1 MKTTF
6 ALAGLALALCSLC
19 PAQDSSAER
28 IVVPA
33 RNSSRPRKVTAHMI
47 NGSVTVKA
55 YAGKEVIVEA
65 APGISRSSNR
75 PAMVDGMHRLDL
87 PPRGL
92 TVEEEE
98 NQIKVSP
105 GPMVHG
111 PLTITVPVDTSLDL
125 HTMHGEINVEGV
137 HGELVVDCMNGKAT
151 LTNVSGNVLAHSLNG
166 AIKVTMDRVDANK
179 PLSFITLNG
188 SIDVTL
194 PADYKG
200 NVKVSSQHGA
210 IYTDFDIKIGPGTI
224 TQPNTSSEPGKFR
237 LTIGDRA
244 YVGTINGG
252 GAEATFRSLNGPIY
266 IRKKK

>member
-28 IVVPA
+28 LVVPA

-55 YAGKEVIVEA
+55 YAGKEVIVEVGSS
-65 APGISRSSNR
+65 PSRSSR
-75 PAMVDGMHRLDL
+75 GPATVDGMHRLEL

-92 TVEEEE
+92 AVEEED

-105 GPMVHG
+105 GPMLHG

-125 HTMHGEINVEGV
+125 HTSHGEINVEGV
-137 HGELVVDCMNGKAT
+137 HGEVVVDCLNGKAI
-151 LTNVSGNVLAHSLNG
+151 LSNVSGNVLAHSLNG
-166 AIKVTMDRVDANK
+166 AIKVTMDRVDASK

-188 SIDVTL
+188 TIDVTL

-200 NVKVSSQHGA
+200 NVKINSSHGA

-224 TQPNTSSEPGKFR
+224 TQPNTSGEPGKFR
-237 LTIGDRA
+237 VTIGDRG
-244 YVGTINGG
+244 YSGTINGG